1 MAGYAHPEYLVETG
15 WLADHLGDPGLRL
28 FDCSVDIAYTPG
40 QGSTIRNGRDAYL
53 AGHIPGAAFIDM
65 LDEFADT
72 AAPTR
77 FMLPARDQ
85 FVRQAG
91 AYGIGDGL
99 RVVLYNRG
107 PTWWST
113 RMWWNLKAHGFDN
126 AAVLN
131 GGLDAWIAE
140 GRAVETGERRYPAQG
155 FTSRWRPGLIVGKD
169 AVLDAIA
176 DPAAVLING
185 LSRELHSG
193 EQVNYGRPGHIK
205 RSVNVPARELLDD
218 SLRFRPADE
227 LRAAFAPVKAME
239 AKRVVTYCGGG
250 ISATTDLFALALLGH
265 PGVQLYDASLV
276 EWGRDDSLP
285 METGA

>member
-1 MAGYAHPEYLVETG
+1 MTGYARPEYLVETA
-15 WLADHLGDPGLRL
+15 WLADHLDDPDLRL
-28 FDCSVDIAYTPG
+28 YDCSVDMTYAAG
-40 QGSTIRNGRDAYL
+40 QGYTVKNGRAGYE
-53 AGHIPGAAFIDM
+53 AGHIPGAAFIDL
-65 LDEFADT
+65 LDEFADK

-77 FMLPARDQ
+77 FMLPPPAQ

-91 AYGIGDGL
+91 GYGIGDGV

-131 GGLDAWIAE
+131 GGFDAWTKE
-140 GRAVETGERRYPAQG
+140 GRPVEQGSRRYPARS
-155 FTSRWRPGLIVGKD
+155 FTSRWRPGLIVGKED
-169 AVLDAIA
+169 VLDAIA
-176 DPAAVLING
+176 DPGAVLING

-193 EQVNYGRPGHIK
+193 QQVNYGRPGHIK
-205 RSVNVPARELLDD
+205 RSVNVPARELLDAD
-218 SLRFRPADE
+218 MRFRPAAD
-227 LRAAFAPVKAME
+227 LAAAFAPTKAMD
-239 AKRVVTYCGGG
+239 AKRVLTYCGGG

-265 PGVQLYDASLV
+265 PHVQLYDASLT
-276 EWGRDDSLP
+276 EWGRDESLP

>member
-1 MAGYAHPEYLVETG
+1 MAGYAHPEFLVETA
-15 WLADHLGDPGLRL
+15 WLADHLHDPDLRL

-40 QGSTIRNGRDAYL
+40 QGSTIRNGRDAYM
-53 AGHIPGAAFIDM
+53 AAHIPGAGFIDL
-65 LDEFADT
+65 LDDFADK

-77 FMLPARDQ
+77 FMLPPLEQ

-91 AYGIGDGL
+91 AYGVGDGK

-107 PTWWST
+107 PTWWAT

-131 GGLDAWIAE
+131 GGFDAWAQE
-140 GRAVETGERRYPAQG
+140 GRAVEAGLRAYPPTS
-155 FTSRWRPGLIVGKD
+155 FTSRWRAGLIVGKD
-169 AVLDAIA
+169 AVLDAIG
-176 DPAAVLING
+176 DPDAVLING
-185 LSRELHSG
+185 LSAELHSG
-193 EQVNYGRPGHIK
+193 EQVNYGRAGHIK
-205 RSVNVPARELLDD
+205 RSVNVPARTLLDD
-218 SLRFRPADE
+218 SLRFRPAEE

-265 PGVQLYDASLV
+265 KGVQLYDASLV

>member
-1 MAGYAHPEYLVETG
+1 MAGYAHPEYLVETD
-15 WLADHLGDPGLRL
+15 WLAAHLRDADLRL
-28 FDCSVDIAYTPG
+28 FDCSVDMTYAAG
-40 QGSTIRNGRDAYL
+40 QGYTVKNGRDGYEA
-53 AGHIPGAAFIDM
+53 AHIPGAAFIDL

-77 FMLPARDQ
+77 FMLPPPAQ

-91 AYGIGDGL
+91 GYGIGDGL

-131 GGLDAWIAE
+131 GGLDAWTKE
-140 GRAVETGERRYPAQG
+140 GRPVERGVRSYPPAT
-155 FTSRWRPGLIVGKD
+155 FTSRYRPGLIVGKD

-176 DPAAVLING
+176 DPGAVLING
-185 LSRELHSG
+185 LSAELHSG
-193 EQVNYGRPGHIK
+193 AQVNYGRAGHIK
-205 RSVNVPARELLDD
+205 RSVNVPARTLLDD
-218 SLRFRPADE
+218 ALRFRPADD
-227 LRAAFAPVKAME
+227 LRAAFAPVKAMD
-239 AKRVVTYCGGG
+239 AKTVLTYCGGG

-265 PGVQLYDASLV
+265 PGLQLYDASLT